1 MDKLITILGPT
12 ASGKTNLAVHL
23 AAQID
28 GEIISADSR
37 QVYRGMDIGTGKDL
51 GEYIIN
57 GKNIPYHLID
67 IKDAGTE
74 YNVFEFQQDFI
85 RVFKDIVS
93 RGKTPILCGGTG
105 FYLSAALGRHQM
117 ISVPKNPALRVL
129 CDSKTEEELVLQIT
143 SLKDLHNDTDL
154 SNRERVTRSIEIEI
168 YKKENPIPPAMPGI
182 EHYVFGIE
190 TEREIVRKKIT
201 KRLKSRLDGGMIK
214 EVESLLS
221 KGVSSKQLKLYGL
234 EYRLVTEFIEG
245 ELNFNDMFQKL
256 NTAIHVF
263 AKKQM
268 TWFRKMQRN
277 GTDIT
282 WIKSDFTTDE
292 KIIQIRE
299 VFNK

>member
-12 ASGKTNLAVHL
+12 ASGKTSLAVHL

-51 GEYIIN
+51 GEYSIN

-74 YNVFEFQQDFI
+74 YSVFEFQQDFI
-85 RVFKDIVS
+85 HVFKDIVS
-93 RGKTPILCGGTG
+93 RGKTAILCGGTG
-105 FYLSAALGRHQM
+105 FYLSAALGKHQM
-117 ISVPKNPALRVL
+117 ISVPNNPALRIL
-129 CDSKTEEELVLQIT
+129 CDAKTEEELVLQIT

-201 KRLKSRLDGGMIK
+201 KRLKSRLEGGMIK